1 MTNKRVVSWAAVL
14 IGATLTSSAI
24 AGHPGAFMMMPACGH
39 TSGDSRDA
47 VTVTDGVQ
55 MLRAAAGLSSTCELR
70 DGADVYYM
78 ASCDM
83 NGDGHLSVSDGVNG
97 LRAAADL
104 PVEGECPHAACY
116 VRDGSAFG
124 PGGDCDAPHAYAGMG
139 HQLSDPLSGSGIIH

>member
-14 IGATLTSSAI
+14 IGATLASSAI

-39 TSGDSRDA
+39 TSGDSREA

-55 MLRAAAGLSSTCELR
+55 MLRAAAGLSSTCELS
-70 DGADVYYM
+70 DGSDVYYM

-83 NGDGHLSVSDGVNG
+83 NGDGHLSVSDGVNA

-104 PVEGECPHAACY
+104 PVEGQCPHAACY

-139 HQLSDPLSGSGIIH
+139 HRLSDSLSGSGIH

>member
-14 IGATLTSSAI
+14 IGATMATSAL
-24 AGHPGAFMMMPACGH
+24 AHHPGLFMMPPCGH
-39 TSGDSRDA
+39 ANDDSRDA

-55 MLRAAAGLSSTCELR
+55 MLRAAAGLPSTCELR
-70 DGADVYYM
+70 DDPDVYYR

-83 NGDGHLSVSDGVNG
+83 NGDGHLTVSDGVNG

-104 PVEGECPHAACY
+104 PVEGQCPHAACY

-139 HQLSDPLSGSGIIH
+139 HRLSDPLPESGIR